1 MPALQTHF
9 FDTRTAKVL
18 VSSKCNKCLRRT
30 LMSVA
35 ANIDFVDFA
44 ASIGTIADYVP
55 GDVIFRT
62 GDAASFMYVVLQ
74 GAVEIVVK
82 GEILETVGPG
92 KALGVLSLVDGKNR
106 SADARASGATR
117 LSLIDQKK
125 FRYMVE
131 EMPHFCWY
139 VMDELAHRLR
149 ATNAAL

>member
-1 MPALQTHF
+1 
-9 FDTRTAKVL
+9 
-18 VSSKCNKCLRRT
+18 
-30 LMSVA
+30 MSA
-35 ANIDFVDFA
+35 AADMDFVEFA
-44 ASIGTIADYVP
+44 AKAGIVSEHAA
-55 GDVIFRT
+55 GDVIFQT
-62 GDAASFMYVVLQ
+62 GDPANFMYVVLQ

-82 GEILETVGPG
+82 GEVLEKVGPG
-92 KALGVLSLVDGKNR
+92 KAFGILSLVDGHNR
-106 SADARASGATR
+106 SADARASETTR

>member
-1 MPALQTHF
+1 MPP
-9 FDTRTAKVL
+9 
-18 VSSKCNKCLRRT
+18 
-30 LMSVA
+30 A
-35 ANIDFVDFA
+35 ADIDFVEFA
-44 ASIGTIADYVP
+44 ATVGTVADHAP

-62 GDAASFMYVVLQ
+62 GDAANFMYVVLQ

-82 GEILETVGPG
+82 GEVLEKVGPG
-92 KALGVLSLVDGKNR
+92 KAFGVLSLVDGKSR
-106 SADARASGATR
+106 SADARASEPTR

-131 EMPHFCWY
+131 EIPHFCWY